1 MRSASGGLDRLE
13 TGEWRMA
20 SQSGLSRRDFLRVVA
35 LSMAGMSLLSACAP
49 AAPAQPPTQPAAPAT
64 SAPAAATTAP
74 AATAAKPTEAA
85 KAVAPAAAQPTAAPA
100 AAKPAA
106 KPNVQ
111 LGAQLIGQLEGPT
124 VVTDPPQVPKS
135 FKDAPQLADL
145 VKVGKLPPVEQRV
158 SQDPLVIKPVHEIGK
173 YGGTWRRGF
182 TGPADGWNGIRA
194 AGHDNLLFWSW
205 DKTEIVPNIAKSWEV
220 QDGGRTLVL
229 KLRRGMKWS
238 DGQPFTADDILFWW
252 EDLYQNKELVPSGWP
267 EMSIN
272 GKPGSIQKVDE
283 VTVRYSFP
291 DPYFYFPSLMAGN
304 KPAGGGQA
312 MVRQDGQGVAGYAP
326 AHYLKQF
333 LPKYASKEEIDKQIA
348 DGKFD
353 NWVNLFKFK
362 NDWCLNPELPVVTA
376 WKTVTP
382 INTPTWTLERNPYSI
397 WVDTEGNQLP
407 YIDKVQLT
415 LAENL
420 EVLNLR
426 AIAGEY
432 DFQSRHIDIAK
443 VPVLIENQ
451 QRGNYKLYLDPADHG
466 SDLALT
472 PNQNYLG
479 DPEIARLLQDVAFRR
494 ALALGIDRDQLNE
507 TFWLGLGTPSSV
519 VPPDN
524 NVYFPG
530 PEYRTIWHVHDPKQ
544 ANELLDKLGLD
555 KKDEEGYRLRS
566 DGKGRLRLEVTAYGG
581 QFVQATQISEM
592 IRRHWKVIG
601 IDMQVNEIERGLG
614 QNRMLNGEVQFFA
627 FPLDDSGDILQSLQ
641 TLPLQRH
648 PWNRVGQ
655 AYGEWYASG
664 GAQGQEPPPRMK
676 QALEMFRKAVGVPD
690 EERIRLGKEIWKII
704 ADDVWHISTVGL
716 SAAAA
721 GVRVAKTNLGNV
733 PARQL
738 NTINVRTP
746 ASSRPETLFW
756 KS

>member
-1 MRSASGGLDRLE
+1 MTVRTCA
-13 TGEWRMA
+13 
-20 SQSGLSRRDFLRVVA
+20 SRRQFLKVGILGTSGALLVA
-35 LSMAGMSLLSACAP
+35 CGGPP
-49 AAPAQPPTQPAAPAT
+49 AAPAPTAPPAPAKPT
-64 SAPAAATTAP
+64 ETAKPAAP
-74 AATAAKPTEAA
+74 AATAPPVQAA
-85 KAVAPAAAQPTAAPA
+85 PTAVQKPAETEKPVA
-100 AAKPAA
+100 AAKPD
-106 KPNVQ
+106 
-111 LGAQLIGQLEGPT
+111 GEIGRQLIGKLEGPI
-124 VVTDPPQVPKS
+124 VITDTAQLPKS
-135 FKDAPQLADL
+135 FKEAPQLAEL
-145 VKVGKLPPVEQRV
+145 VKAGTLPPVAERV
-158 SQDPLVIKPVHEIGK
+158 SLDPLVIKPVHEIGK

-205 DKTEIVPNIAKSWEV
+205 DKTQIVPNIARGWEL
-220 QDGGRTLVL
+220 QDGGKTLVL
-229 KLRRGMKWS
+229 TLRRGMKWS

-252 EDLYQNKELVPSGWP
+252 EDLYQNKELLPSGWP

-333 LPKYASKEEIDKQIA
+333 HPKYVSQSALDQQVA

-397 WVDTEGNQLP
+397 WVDTDGNQLP
-407 YIDKVQLT
+407 YIDRVQLT

-432 DFQSRHIDIAK
+432 DYQSRHIDIGK
-443 VPVLIENQ
+443 VPVLLENQ
-451 QRGNYKLYLDPADHG
+451 QKGNYKLYLDPADHG

-479 DPEIARLLQDVAFRR
+479 DPEIARLLQEVDFRR

-507 TFWLGLGTPSSV
+507 AFWLGLGTPSSV
-519 VPPDN
+519 VPPDD

-530 PEYRTIWHVHDPKQ
+530 PEYRTMWHVHDPTQ
-544 ANELLDKLGLD
+544 ANELLDKLGLNQ
-555 KKDEEGYRLRS
+555 KDGEGYRLRA

-592 IRRHWKVIG
+592 IRRHWKTIG

-614 QNRMLNGEVQFFA
+614 QNRMLSGEVQFFA

-648 PWNRVGQ
+648 PWNRIGQ

-664 GAQGQEPPPRMK
+664 GAQGMEPPPRMK

-704 ADDVWHISTVGL
+704 AEDVWHISTVGV

-746 ASSRPETLFW
+746 ASSRPETFFW